1 MDNNKESTFEVTI
14 DFERGSGDPTRV
26 FRTMSDLIE
35 AFESLDKHLLSSFD
49 VALST
54 SLVLDEVETGSLK
67 ARFRDL
73 IAGVPDE
80 ALKDGEWKKILGHF
94 LLRAKYAIL
103 NWLNDQDDTVNR
115 ENVRDLEEAIAK
127 IAEDTNIK
135 QLPAYGAPRAD
146 VLLSDV
152 RSIQESLGHLDNND
166 SAAYEYDG
174 QKISF
179 NRELEIS
186 SEIVRDV
193 LTKEVVK
200 LSSRQVVKVKKPDY
214 LGKSMWSFQYAGHS
228 IDAKISH
235 TDWLYDFQK
244 RAIDVRPGDALRVLL
259 YEETSYGY
267 DQEIVHCHYEIE
279 KVYEVIRPPSQG
291 QIDF

>member
-1 MDNNKESTFEVTI
+1 MDDHNKNGFEVII
-14 DFERGSGDPTRV
+14 DFERGNGDPTRV
-26 FRTMSDLIE
+26 FRTMSDLIR
-35 AFESLDKHLLSSFD
+35 AFESLDEHLLSSFD
-49 VALST
+49 VAFTT

-73 IAGVPDE
+73 IEGVPDE
-80 ALKDGEWKKILGHF
+80 ALKDGEWKKVLGHF

-103 NWLNDQDDTVNR
+103 AWLNSQDRSVSR
-115 ENVRDLEEAIAK
+115 ESVRELEEDIAR

-135 QLPAYGAPRAD
+135 QFPAYGAPRAE
-146 VLLSDV
+146 VLLSDI
-152 RSIQESLGHLDNND
+152 RSIQESLGNLEEND
-166 SAAYEYDG
+166 SVAYEYEG
-174 QKISF
+174 QSILF
-179 NRELEIS
+179 NPNLEIS

-193 LTKEVVK
+193 LTKEVIRH
-200 LSSRQVVKVKKPDY
+200 SSKQVVKVKKPDY
-214 LGKSMWSFQYAGHS
+214 LGQSMWSFQYAGHS

-244 RAIDVRPGDALRVLL
+244 RAIDVRPGDSLRVLL

-267 DQEIVHCHYEIE
+267 EQEVVHCHYEIE

-291 QIDF
+291 RIDF

>member
-1 MDNNKESTFEVTI
+1 
-14 DFERGSGDPTRV
+14 
-26 FRTMSDLIE
+26 MSDLIE

-49 VALST
+49 VALNT

-80 ALKDGEWKKILGHF
+80 ALKDGEWKKVLGHF

-103 NWLNDQDDTVNR
+103 KWLNDQDDTVNR
-115 ENVRDLEEAIAK
+115 ENVRDLEEEIAK
-127 IAEDTNIK
+127 IAEDTDIK

-152 RSIQESLGHLDNND
+152 RSIQESLGHLENND

-179 NRELEIS
+179 NRDLEIS

-200 LSSRQVVKVKKPDY
+200 HSSRQVVKVKKPDY

-291 QIDF
+291 QIEF

>member
-1 MDNNKESTFEVTI
+1 MDTNKESVFEVTI

-26 FRTMSDLIE
+26 FRTMSELIK
-35 AFESLDKHLLSSFD
+35 AFESLDENLLSSFD
-49 VALST
+49 VALNT

-73 IAGVPDE
+73 IAGIPDE

-94 LLRAKYAIL
+94 LLRSKYAIL
-103 NWLNDQDDTVNR
+103 KWLNEQDDSVNR
-115 ENVRDLEEAIAK
+115 ENVRDLEDEIAK

-146 VLLSDV
+146 VLLSDA
-152 RSIQESLGHLDNND
+152 RSIQESLVHLEKND
-166 SAAYEYDG
+166 SAVYEYDG

-179 NRELEIS
+179 NRDLEIS

-200 LSSRQVVKVKKPDY
+200 QSSKQVIKVKKPDY

-228 IDAKISH
+228 IDAKVSH
-235 TDWLYDFQK
+235 TDWLYQFQK
-244 RAIDVRPGDALRVLL
+244 RTIDVRPGDALQVLL

-267 DQEIVHCHYEIE
+267 DQEVVHCHYEVE

-291 QIDF
+291 QIEF